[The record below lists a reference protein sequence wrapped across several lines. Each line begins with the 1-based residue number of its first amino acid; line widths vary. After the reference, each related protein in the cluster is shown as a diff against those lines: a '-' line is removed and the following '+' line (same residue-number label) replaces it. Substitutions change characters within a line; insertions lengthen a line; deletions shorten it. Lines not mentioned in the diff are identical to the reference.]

1 MENTLYNFSIV
12 LGMQQKLVLY
22 LVVFMTRLYLCV
34 FEVQQ
39 THFMDKSFHIG
50 FCKLK
55 TKTFP
60 NYSCV
65 LILRVNSHVLKC
77 KLLTNP

>member
-22 LVVFMTRLYLCV
+22 LVVCMIRLYLCV

-55 TKTFP
+55 TK
-60 NYSCV
+60 NIS
-65 LILRVNSHVLKC
+65 
-77 KLLTNP
+77 KLLVCFNIASQFPCVKV